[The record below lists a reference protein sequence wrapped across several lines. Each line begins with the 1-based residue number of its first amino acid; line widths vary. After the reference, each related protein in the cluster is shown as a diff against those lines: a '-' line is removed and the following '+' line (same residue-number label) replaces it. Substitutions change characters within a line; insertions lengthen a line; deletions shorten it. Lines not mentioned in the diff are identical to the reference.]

1 MLFFNYLYYRVYLFY
16 VAKKDSIPGPSALAI
31 VVLLQIVNL
40 ISILFLSSII
50 YGQALLINK
59 GIAIILFVITL
70 IINAIYYKKNN
81 FDKLSK
87 KWQNEDFA
95 LRRKRGVGVILYIV
109 ISLFLFFGLAIYL
122 GAKNKQ
128 IG

>member
-16 VAKKDSIPGPSALAI
+16 VAKKDSIPGPSAFAI

-59 GIAIILFVITL
+59 RIAIILFVITL